1 MIHSKLNYVFMSY
14 LRVVANNSYLK
25 YISDFYFR
33 YLYFL
38 MFALFNAI
46 YWTHVKMAAAA
57 SREVLAKNFGPVTDG
72 D

>member
-1 MIHSKLNYVFMSY
+1 
-14 LRVVANNSYLK
+14 
-25 YISDFYFR
+25 
-33 YLYFL
+33 